1 MMNNNTSTTTA
12 ILLLATAIML
22 IGGLAVI
29 PALELQ
35 QVEAG
40 CEKGRVVTVAFNA
53 SQGRCFRG

>member
-1 MMNNNTSTTTA
+1 MMA
-12 ILLLATAIML
+12 IILLASVAVV

-40 CEKGRVVTVAFNA
+40 CERGKAVSQAVNA
-53 SQGRCFRG
+53 SNGRCLR